1 MIYCCSVTILLNHVR
16 ADPIPHLYSFFF
28 VSKQPIQN
36 KPVCLFV
43 EAGGQRLCL
52 VLWCHVLSA
61 YPQFFPLFSRT
72 HPITLF
78 FHVILGNSLLQ
89 NIVYVVALC
98 YLLKS
103 RTRLQHCCFARS
115 VSRHCAS
122 CILHPVTC
130 LHHPFINV

>member
-1 MIYCCSVTILLNHVR
+1 MIYCCYVTILLNHVR

-61 YPQFFPLFSRT
+61 YPQFFPLFSLT

-78 FHVILGNSLLQ
+78 FMSFLEI
-89 NIVYVVALC
+89 
-98 YLLKS
+98 
-103 RTRLQHCCFARS
+103 HCCKTLFMLS
-115 VSRHCAS
+115 HFVIS
-122 CILHPVTC
+122 
-130 LHHPFINV
+130 